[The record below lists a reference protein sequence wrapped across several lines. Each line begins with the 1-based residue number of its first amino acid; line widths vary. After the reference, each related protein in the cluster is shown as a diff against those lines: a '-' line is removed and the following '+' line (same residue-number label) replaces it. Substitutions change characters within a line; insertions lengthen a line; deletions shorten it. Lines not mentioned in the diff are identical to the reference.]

1 MIRRPPRSTLFPY
14 TTLFRSR
21 VIHERHVREIVQA
34 RVPGRRVSRRRQ
46 GPRDVAGRRGHAVS
60 PAHAG
65 LQSERETLPIFRPRP
80 RAREVRPGHERRVVA
95 HERGEQDVALYLL
108 GERVHGE
115 QRVDALE
122 VRPGCVPPG
131 ATAVRGSRAARRD
144 HHPSGPQP
152 QRSSPHARIL
162 AGPRGSREIR
172 RMLAHL
178 GTRTL
183 AGAVVVAG
191 VVTLTFLLVRL
202 APGDPVERLLGPTAT
217 PAQLAA
223 QRRAL
228 ALDRPLAAQYAIW
241 LGRFAR
247 GDWGRSIATG
257 RPVRALLGDA
267 VPATLALVGTSL
279 VLSYLLGLAV
289 GAWQSGA
296 GPRVDTALSIT
307 TVTLFAL
314 PGYWLGLMLV
324 MAFTYWAHWLPAFGS
339 AGLDADVLTGWSRLV
354 DRLRHF
360 ALPLATLTLIG
371 VGGAARYV
379 RGAMRDV
386 VSQPFVR
393 TAEAKGLS
401 PFHVTRRHVARN
413 ALIPVVTLLGLSLPA
428 LFSGAV
434 FVEAMFAWPG
444 VGRRLVEAVQARD
457 YPVVM
462 AATAVTAVLVVAGNL
477 LTDLGVAWIDPRV
490 RNGKRES

>member
-1 MIRRPPRSTLFPY
+1 
-14 TTLFRSR
+14 
-21 VIHERHVREIVQA
+21 
-34 RVPGRRVSRRRQ
+34 
-46 GPRDVAGRRGHAVS
+46 
-60 PAHAG
+60 
-65 LQSERETLPIFRPRP
+65 
-80 RAREVRPGHERRVVA
+80 
-95 HERGEQDVALYLL
+95 
-108 GERVHGE
+108 
-115 QRVDALE
+115 
-122 VRPGCVPPG
+122 
-131 ATAVRGSRAARRD
+131 
-144 HHPSGPQP
+144 
-152 QRSSPHARIL
+152 
-162 AGPRGSREIR
+162 
-172 RMLAHL
+172 MLTHL

-217 PAQLAA
+217 PAQLVA

-228 ALDRPLAAQYAIW
+228 GLDQPLAAQYAIW

-324 MAFTYWAHWLPAFGS
+324 MAFTYWAHWLPAFGA
-339 AGLDADVLTGWSRLV
+339 AGLDADGLTGWSRV
-354 DRLRHF
+354 ADRLRHF

-371 VGGAARYV
+371 VGGAARFV

-386 VSQPFVR
+386 MSQPFVR
-393 TAEAKGLS
+393 TAEAKGLTA
-401 PFHVTRRHVARN
+401 FQVARRHVARN

-434 FVEAMFAWPG
+434 FVEAVFAWPG

-462 AATAVTAVLVVAGNL
+462 AATTVTAVLVVAGNL
-477 LTDLGVAWIDPRV
+477 LTDLGVAWIDPRI
-490 RNGKRES
+490 RHERRQT